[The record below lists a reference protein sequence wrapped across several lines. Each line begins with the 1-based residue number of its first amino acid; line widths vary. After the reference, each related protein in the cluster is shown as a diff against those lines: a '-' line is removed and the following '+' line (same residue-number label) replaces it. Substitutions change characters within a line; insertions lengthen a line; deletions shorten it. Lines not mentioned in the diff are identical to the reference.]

1 MKATSNKA
9 WTIFSAPSRQI
20 WVWGQNK
27 IAFFSGNCFF
37 RLGVWL
43 ALFRVHLQIVGQH
56 YLNNGRF
63 MIDQC
68 FCMLLLIK
76 SMS

>member
-1 MKATSNKA
+1 MDNL
-9 WTIFSAPSRQI
+9 FSPISANLGLGP
-20 WVWGQNK
+20 NK
-27 IAFFSGNCFF
+27 IVFFSGNYFL

-63 MIDQC
+63 MIDHW
-68 FCMLLLIK
+68 FCMFLLIK

>member
-37 RLGVWL
+37 SSGSLVSFIQGPFANRRST
-43 ALFRVHLQIVGQH
+43 LFKQWEIHDRPVFLYVVV
-56 YLNNGRF
+56 
-63 MIDQC
+63 D
-68 FCMLLLIK
+68 
-76 SMS
+76 